1 MKRLYSYIA
10 REIAVPFFLSLFVFT
25 FVLLLERIMKL
36 VEMVIGRGVGLAD
49 IGRLFIYIL
58 PSFLTLTI
66 PMSFLLAVLLAFGR
80 LSSDSEVIAMKASGV
95 SLYQMLI
102 PVSVLSILAY
112 GMTFYLTLYALPW
125 GNQSFRSKVFDIARA
140 KASAGIKERVFN
152 DDFDGIVLYIDR
164 LKGEKM
170 EGVLIYD
177 RREKDGYTIFARGGG
192 IISDPKTMT
201 VTMRLRDGE
210 IHTVGK
216 ELSYSKVAFSTYDL
230 RLNFR
235 GSGPG
240 SRGEVSKGDRE
251 MTISELSSKV
261 AELKGRGENYRPY
274 QVEIHKKF
282 SIPFACI
289 IFGLI
294 GAPLGIQSR
303 RSGRASGFS
312 MSLAIFLIYYIS
324 LTGGESLGDRGIIP
338 PFFAM
343 WGINFIFLA
352 IGIYF
357 IVKTARESPII
368 ISVRFDQAVDLLAR
382 FINKLG
388 RTERKG

>member
-1 MKRLYSYIA
+1 MKRLYRYIA
-10 REIAVPFFLSLFVFT
+10 REITVPFFLSIFVFT
-25 FVLLLERIMKL
+25 FVLLLDRIMKL
-36 VEMVIGRGVGLAD
+36 VEMVIGKGVGLAD

-66 PMSFLLAVLLAFGR
+66 PMSFLMAVLLAFGR
-80 LSSDSEVIAMKASGV
+80 FSSDSEIVAMKASGV

-102 PVSVLSILAY
+102 PVSILSILAY

-125 GNQSFRSKVFDIARA
+125 GNQSFRAKVFDIARA
-140 KASAGIKERVFN
+140 KASAGVKERVFN

-164 LKGEKM
+164 LKGEEM

-192 IISDPKTMT
+192 IVSDPKEMT
-201 VTMRLRDGE
+201 VTMRLREGE
-210 IHTVGK
+210 IHKAGK
-216 ELSYSKVAFSTYDL
+216 ELSYSRVAFSTYEL
-230 RLNFR
+230 RLNFS
-235 GSGPG
+235 GSSPG
-240 SRGEVSKGDRE
+240 SRGDVSKGDRE
-251 MTISELSSKV
+251 MTISELSRKV
-261 AELKGRGENYRPY
+261 AELKGRGENFKPY

-294 GAPLGIQSR
+294 GAPLGIKSR
-303 RSGRASGFS
+303 RSGRGFGFS

-324 LTGGESLGDRGIIP
+324 LTAGESLGDRGIIP
-338 PFFAM
+338 PFLAM
-343 WGINFIFLA
+343 WGINFLFLA

-357 IVKTARESPII
+357 IVKTDRESPIVG
-368 ISVRFDQAVDLLAR
+368 SVRLDQAVDLLTR
-382 FINKLG
+382 FVNKFG
-388 RTERKG
+388 RAQMKG